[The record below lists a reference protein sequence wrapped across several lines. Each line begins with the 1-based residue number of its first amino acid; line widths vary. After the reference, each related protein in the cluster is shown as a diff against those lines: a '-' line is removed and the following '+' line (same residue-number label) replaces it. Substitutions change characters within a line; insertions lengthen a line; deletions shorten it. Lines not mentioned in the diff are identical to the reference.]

1 MNSGEIFEEIFNHF
15 KRDGIDRDWR
25 GMCQHFKDQEEKSKI
40 RRIVTRVVCGRVNM
54 FEAGKEVGFEVEALN
69 ASLFPDFRQFLL
81 KFESTFQKVPPLH
94 RTTLNTQLLLK
105 FIDFLAENPENQ
117 LDYAGFLDISR
128 YMTTATN
135 VLIKDLVEMA
145 VQLYPDD
152 KKPRKIGAQDLLDGV
167 EMSGQAN
174 DPIYTEEPFLKLKKK
189 SKSAPESFEFES
201 KQISSVSDR
210 FWSYK
215 VDFKHNFDRLIEI
228 SKVSEPPQDR
238 RILSEAAAENSQKT
252 D

>member
-25 GMCQHFKDQEEKSKI
+25 GMCQHFKDPEEKSKI

-54 FEAGKEVGFEVEALN
+54 FEAGKEVEALN

-81 KFESTFQKVPPLH
+81 KFESTFQKVPPVH

-189 SKSAPESFEFES
+189 
-201 KQISSVSDR
+201 
-210 FWSYK
+210 
-215 VDFKHNFDRLIEI
+215 LIEI

-238 RILSEAAAENSQKT
+238 RILSEAVAENSQKT